1 MPKPQTRA
9 EDQAL
14 SLRMALSAPSIPSA
28 FGWSVTMKVGMHFD
42 EHFFVCSARLPSRV
56 VEGVELM
63 VATRALLA
71 VQARAGRATAC
82 LCRNLRTTIGVDIS

>member
-42 EHFFVCSARLPSRV
+42 QQFFVCCTLALAGRRL
-56 VEGVELM
+56 VEGVLASSC
-63 VATRALLA
+63 VARSVGYLGARGVLPRACVEFYAQL
-71 VQARAGRATAC
+71 
-82 LCRNLRTTIGVDIS
+82 